1 MNGGV
6 WLSKNSNPLN
16 CYILARSKS
25 KAKVR
30 INDLRW
36 VFSQRL
42 NALVGYSQRDE
53 TLFLTLEGLNTL
65 MAKNYENLKELNL
78 NPLNYEEEL
87 SLRAL
92 VSGSESIN
100 PIIVLEECIEKTL
113 LWKLKA
119 FFKKK
124 RCFICSK
131 PNFN

>member
-1 MNGGV
+1 M
-6 WLSKNSNPLN
+6 
-16 CYILARSKS
+16 
-25 KAKVR
+25 R

-100 PIIVLEECIEKTL
+100 PIIVLEEHTEKTL
-113 LWKLKA
+113 FVEIKSIFQEEKVFYLL
-119 FFKKK
+119 
-124 RCFICSK
+124 
-131 PNFN
+131 

>member
-1 MNGGV
+1 M
-6 WLSKNSNPLN
+6 WLSKNSNPLD

-42 NALVGYSQRDE
+42 SALVGYSQRDE

-65 MAKNYENLKELNL
+65 MAKNYDNLKELNL

-100 PIIVLEECIEKTL
+100 PIIVLEERTEKTL
-113 LWKLKA
+113 FVEIKSIFQEEKVFYLL
-119 FFKKK
+119 
-124 RCFICSK
+124 
-131 PNFN
+131 